1 MFNEDDLNKWK
12 NSKPF
17 NHLVID
23 NFLENSLAMQIADEF
38 PSIND
43 DFWFYYN
50 NAVEVKKA
58 CDMWCKFP
66 KSIYKTIFELTSK
79 EFVDSLSNL
88 VGKQVWADYGLNG
101 GGIHAMGNSGKLNPH
116 LDYNIHPKLGLQRK
130 INLIIYLTKDWD
142 TSWGGAIE
150 LWSHDEENN
159 KPKQVEVKIDCTFNR
174 ALLFDTTQNSW
185 HGISDQITCPIDKS
199 RNSIAIYYVCE
210 PDIGSEDR
218 NKALFAPTE
227 DQKGDKLVEEL
238 IKQRLLGK
246 YKI

>member
-1 MFNEDDLNKWK
+1 MFTNEELLSWK

-23 NFLENSLAMQIADEF
+23 NFLENSLATQVADEF

-50 NAVEVKKA
+50 NAVEVIIA

-66 KSIYKTIFELTSK
+66 KSIYKTIFELTNNK
-79 EFVDSLSNL
+79 FVDSLSNL

-101 GGIHAMGNSGKLNPH
+101 GGIHSMGNSGKLNPH

-130 INLIIYLTKDWD
+130 INLIIYLTKEWD
-142 TSWGGAIE
+142 MSWGGAIE
-150 LWSHDEENN
+150 LWSHDQELN
-159 KPKQVEVKIDCTFNR
+159 KPKKIEKKVDCLFNR

-185 HGISDQITCPIDKS
+185 HGISDELSCPKNIS

-210 PDIGSEDR
+210 PDKNTEDR
-218 NKALFAPTE
+218 GKALFAPTE
-227 DQKGDKLVEEL
+227 KQKDDENVQKLIE
-238 IKQRLLGK
+238 QRLLGK